1 MCTSCNKASCDFFR
15 HAFLSK
21 GNKYFID
28 IQARSS
34 YALFIRNNVLSNRFG
49 WEEKPMV
56 KQLTKKMHEVL
67 KNADLA
73 RGEINNVPMSTL
85 YGFEDRKLVTSEWR
99 KGASRV
105 ITTTAGGTFPMY
117 SKVKLTDSGLHEAR
131 LEKGFGLHL

>member
-1 MCTSCNKASCDFFR
+1 
-15 HAFLSK
+15 
-21 GNKYFID
+21 
-28 IQARSS
+28 
-34 YALFIRNNVLSNRFG
+34 
-49 WEEKPMV
+49 MV